1 MKSTLS
7 PAALTLLLISIA
19 AGPALAQLA
28 QPGPSAQARQAERDA
43 RRANTQ
49 SLWDDYR
56 SSPRRLGSDTL
67 SKVAQTRSLPPTQAN
82 VINVLQL
89 LNASGPSEDRAV
101 LARIAG
107 DLHFDL
113 RQAGSKVLQQDLE
126 DSLSRLAK
134 SERDPAVRL
143 AAVYTYSRM
152 GYFPDSMAMLAG
164 SRPLLGDAAYH
175 AEMAH
180 MLLAAPTQGQLKLI
194 EEIGTGEG
202 HHNDLA
208 KQILMDQ
215 VRSIPQ
221 AFDRLPRPVI
231 AALLDLFLKQEPKFN
246 ATQPSA
252 IGFGSVTDYTNW
264 FNAVVALTAKTNGES
279 PRFIA
284 ARLLKLDGDPRKLIA
299 AFWDEHSAALVQS
312 ALARADLNKADA
324 AIAAFGARFASN
336 TNVQGF
342 VEMARTNLALSVTQS
357 QK

>member
-7 PAALTLLLISIA
+7 SAALTLLVISS

-43 RRANTQ
+43 IRAKTQ
-49 SLWDDYR
+49 TLWDDYR
-56 SSPRRLGSDTL
+56 SKPRRAGSDTL
-67 SKVAQTRSLPPTQAN
+67 LRVAQTRSLAPTSAN

-89 LNASGPSEDRAV
+89 LNASGPSEDRVV

-113 RQAGSKVLQQDLE
+113 RQAGSKILQRDLE

-134 SERDPAVRL
+134 GEQDRDVRL

-164 SRPLLGDAAYH
+164 SRPLLGDRAYY

-180 MLLAAPTQGQLKLI
+180 MLLAAPADEQAKLI

-202 HHNDLA
+202 HNNDLA

-221 AFDRLPRPVI
+221 AFDRLPRPVTG
-231 AALLDLFLKQEPKFN
+231 ALLDLFLKQEPKFN

-264 FNAVVALTAKTNGES
+264 FNAVVALTAKTSGEP
-279 PRFIA
+279 PRYIA

-299 AFWDEHSAALVQS
+299 AFGDEQSAALVQS
-312 ALARADLNKADA
+312 ALARADLDKADA
-324 AIAAFGARFASN
+324 AIAGFGARFASN

-342 VEMARTNLALSVTQS
+342 VEMARTNLARPAPLP